1 MYRISERS
9 DWRHAR
15 YKIKNVVAVGAD
27 LNNTVSPSAVVTQ
40 IIPDGFEVNIGG
52 LRNIKLK
59 WSVLECCWKELCHE
73 GVYDQS
79 VFTNPFGQAFLDSD
93 SLDFL
98 VRRLLRKSGLLGIGD
113 KEQMI
118 LRL

>member
-59 WSVLECCWKELCHE
+59 WSVLECCWKELSKDD
-73 GVYDQS
+73 VYDQS
-79 VFTNPFGQAFLDSD
+79 VFKNPFEQAFLDCD
-93 SLDFL
+93 CLNFV
-98 VRRLLRKSGLLGIGD
+98 VRRLLRKSGLLSRCD
-113 KEQMI
+113 EEQI
-118 LRL
+118 NLQF